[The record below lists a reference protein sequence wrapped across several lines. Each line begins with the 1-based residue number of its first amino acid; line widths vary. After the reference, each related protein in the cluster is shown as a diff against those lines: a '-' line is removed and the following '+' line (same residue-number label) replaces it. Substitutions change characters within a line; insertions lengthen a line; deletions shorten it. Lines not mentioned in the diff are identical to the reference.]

1 MDVVVWLRGL
11 GLGKYEASFREN
23 EIDETVLPSLTH
35 ENLKELGV
43 TALGHRLKLLDA
55 IAALGADTSAK
66 AAARDATIASAQRVA
81 SEERAERRQLT
92 VMFSDLVGSTA
103 LSARMDPE
111 DLREVIS
118 AYQKC
123 VSEVVRRFGG
133 FVAQYLGDGV
143 LVYFGYPEAHEDDA
157 ERAVRAGLELIAA
170 VIALKTPVALQ
181 TRVGIATGLVVVGD
195 LMTGSGE
202 AHERGIVGETPNLA
216 ARLQGTAE
224 PNTVVIA
231 EATRRLLGNLFE
243 LKDLGARD
251 LKGVAE
257 PLRAWVALRASTVES
272 RFEALHAAGLTALV
286 GREEEIELLR
296 RRWSR
301 AKSGNGQVV
310 LISGEPGIGKSRLT
324 AALLER
330 LAPEQHTRLRYFC
343 SPQHTDSAFYPIIGQ
358 MERAAGLLHDDAPQQ
373 KLDKLDA
380 LLAQASTSIQDAAL
394 IAEML
399 SLPNDGRYPA
409 FELTPQQRRQ
419 KTLEA
424 LTAQMETLS
433 RQKPVLMIF
442 EDAQWADPT
451 SLEAFGRVVD
461 RIRTLKVLLL
471 VTFRPEFDAPWIGR
485 PYVTTLTINRMAE
498 HEASAMIDRVVGDSQ
513 LSASIRQDIIERTD
527 GIPLFVE
534 EMTKAVLEAGSE
546 TAAAR
551 AIAAVPSPTLAVP
564 ASLYASL
571 MARLDRLGGPAK
583 ELAQIAA
590 VIGREFSHALLASVV
605 RQPETELNSALDR
618 LIAAG
623 LLFRRALPPHA
634 TYLFKHALVQDAAYG
649 TLLRE
654 TRRQLHGRI
663 AKALENHFP
672 GTVETQP
679 ELIAHHCAQAGLNSK
694 AIEYLGMAG
703 RRAIERSSNPEAI
716 GHLKRAL
723 EMLHSLPADSEHA
736 QVALK
741 LEVML
746 AQAMIASKGYSSPET
761 MEVLLRAKKLIT
773 EATETSQ
780 RFTILYGMWACYYVG
795 GEVNKQHVAATEFL
809 SEAETHDDTAALCL
823 AHRVLGTTYFTMG
836 EFSAARKHLERAQG
850 LYDPDHHLRY
860 RFQYG
865 QDIGTTVMCY
875 LSWALWHLGCVD
887 QASQLAFKAVNRA
900 EEISHPHSL
909 VYTLCHARGMMDV
922 FRRQSDDT
930 KSYAGVVTS
939 LCSEHAFPF
948 WAAGGQIFGGWATIN
963 QGEVDAGVDELIR
976 GLAAWRKTGARLW
989 LPIFLALEAEGHFK
1003 AGRNQAALHSIEQA
1017 LAFSD
1022 ETGERWAVAEIL
1034 RVKAH
1039 LLLTTGRGRPD
1050 EVEKL
1055 LIESLE
1061 IARRQQALCWEL
1073 RTSCDLG
1080 RLWQEQGRSK
1090 EAVKL
1095 LGTIYARFTEGLET
1109 TDLHYAKALIEV
1121 LNGDSVVRAWP
1132 GSPGPSI

>member
-1 MDVVVWLRGL
+1 MDIVVWLRTL
-11 GLGKYEASFREN
+11 GLGKYEPVFREN
-23 EIDETVLPSLTH
+23 DIDETVLPSLTH

-43 TALGHRLKLLDA
+43 ASLGHRVKLLDA
-55 IAALGADTSAK
+55 IAALRSDASGKMPPIDVTASTSPSVPPE
-66 AAARDATIASAQRVA
+66 D
-81 SEERAERRQLT
+81 RAERRQVT

-118 AYQKC
+118 AYHKC
-123 VSEVVRRFGG
+123 VAEAVRRFGG

-170 VIALKTPVALQ
+170 VIALKTPASLQ

-216 ARLQGTAE
+216 ARLQGIAE

-243 LKDLGARD
+243 LKDLGARE

-296 RRWSR
+296 RRWS
-301 AKSGNGQVV
+301 KTKIGDGQVV
-310 LISGEPGIGKSRLT
+310 LLSGEPGIGKSRLT
-324 AALLER
+324 AALLEN
-330 LAPEQHTRLRYFC
+330 LAPEPHTRLRYFC
-343 SPQHTDSAFYPIIGQ
+343 SPQHTDSAFHPIIGQ
-358 MERAAGLLHDDAPQQ
+358 MERAAGLLHDDTLRQ

-380 LLAQASTSIQDAAL
+380 LLGQSSASIQDAAL

-409 FELTPQQRRQ
+409 LELTPQQRRQ

-424 LTAQMETLS
+424 LTTQMETLS
-433 RQKPVLMIF
+433 RQQPVLMIF

-461 RIRTLKVLLL
+461 RIQTLKVLLL
-471 VTFRPEFDAPWIGR
+471 VTFRPEFDAPWVGR
-485 PYVTTLTINRMAE
+485 PYVTTLIINRLAE
-498 HEASAMIDRVVGDSQ
+498 HEGSAMIDRIVGDRQ
-513 LSASIRQDIIERTD
+513 LSASIRQDVIERTD

-583 ELAQIAA
+583 DLAQIAA
-590 VIGREFSHALLASVV
+590 AIGREFSHALLASVV
-605 RQPETELNSALDR
+605 HQPEAELESTLDR

-623 LLFRRALPPHA
+623 LLFRRGMPSHA

-649 TLLRE
+649 MLLRE

-663 AKALENHFP
+663 AKSLEDHFP

-679 ELIAHHCAQAGLNSK
+679 ELIAHHCAQAGLNRK

-703 RRAIERSSNPEAI
+703 QRAIERSSNPEAI

-723 EMLHSLPADSEHA
+723 ELLHSLPADLEHA
-736 QVALK
+736 QAALK

-780 RFTILYGMWACYYVG
+780 RFTILYGTWACHYVG

-823 AHRVLGTTYFTMG
+823 AHRALGTTYLTMG

-850 LYDPDHHLRY
+850 LYDPDQHLRY

-875 LSWALWHLGCVD
+875 LSWALWHLGFVD
-887 QASQLAFKAVNRA
+887 RASQLAREAVKRA

-922 FRRQSDDT
+922 FRRESDDT
-930 KSYAGVVTS
+930 KSYASVVTS

-948 WAAGGQIFGGWATIN
+948 WAAGGQIFGSWAVIN
-963 QGEVDAGVDELIR
+963 HGEVDAGVDELIR

-989 LPIFLALEAEGHFK
+989 LPIFLALQAEGHFK
-1003 AGRNQAALHSIEQA
+1003 AGRDQAALQSIEQA
-1017 LAFSD
+1017 LATSD
-1022 ETGERWAVAEIL
+1022 ETGERWAIAEIL
-1034 RVKAH
+1034 RVKAN
-1039 LLLTTGRGRPD
+1039 LLLTTGHGRAE
-1050 EVEKL
+1050 EVEGA

-1061 IARRQQALCWEL
+1061 IARRQQAKSWEL
-1073 RTSCDLG
+1073 RSATSVA
-1080 RLWQEQGRSK
+1080 RLWRDQGKVQQAR
-1090 EAVKL
+1090 EL
-1095 LGTIYARFTEGLET
+1095 LAPVYGWFTEGFDT
-1109 TDLHYAKALIEV
+1109 RDLKEAKVLLDALV
-1121 LNGDSVVRAWP
+1121 A
-1132 GSPGPSI
+1132 

>member
-1 MDVVVWLRGL
+1 
-11 GLGKYEASFREN
+11 
-23 EIDETVLPSLTH
+23 
-35 ENLKELGV
+35 
-43 TALGHRLKLLDA
+43 
-55 IAALGADTSAK
+55 
-66 AAARDATIASAQRVA
+66 
-81 SEERAERRQLT
+81 
-92 VMFSDLVGSTA
+92 
-103 LSARMDPE
+103 
-111 DLREVIS
+111 
-118 AYQKC
+118 
-123 VSEVVRRFGG
+123 
-133 FVAQYLGDGV
+133 
-143 LVYFGYPEAHEDDA
+143 
-157 ERAVRAGLELIAA
+157 
-170 VIALKTPVALQ
+170 
-181 TRVGIATGLVVVGD
+181 
-195 LMTGSGE
+195 
-202 AHERGIVGETPNLA
+202 
-216 ARLQGTAE
+216 
-224 PNTVVIA
+224 
-231 EATRRLLGNLFE
+231 
-243 LKDLGARD
+243 
-251 LKGVAE
+251 
-257 PLRAWVALRASTVES
+257 
-272 RFEALHAAGLTALV
+272 
-286 GREEEIELLR
+286 
-296 RRWSR
+296 
-301 AKSGNGQVV
+301 
-310 LISGEPGIGKSRLT
+310 
-324 AALLER
+324 
-330 LAPEQHTRLRYFC
+330 
-343 SPQHTDSAFYPIIGQ
+343 
-358 MERAAGLLHDDAPQQ
+358 
-373 KLDKLDA
+373 
-380 LLAQASTSIQDAAL
+380 
-394 IAEML
+394 
-399 SLPNDGRYPA
+399 
-409 FELTPQQRRQ
+409 
-419 KTLEA
+419 
-424 LTAQMETLS
+424 
-433 RQKPVLMIF
+433 
-442 EDAQWADPT
+442 
-451 SLEAFGRVVD
+451 
-461 RIRTLKVLLL
+461 
-471 VTFRPEFDAPWIGR
+471 
-485 PYVTTLTINRMAE
+485 
-498 HEASAMIDRVVGDSQ
+498 
-513 LSASIRQDIIERTD
+513 
-527 GIPLFVE
+527 
-534 EMTKAVLEAGSE
+534 
-546 TAAAR
+546 
-551 AIAAVPSPTLAVP
+551 
-564 ASLYASL
+564 

-605 RQPETELNSALDR
+605 GQPEKELTSALDR

-1132 GSPGPSI
+1132 GLPGPSI

>member
-1 MDVVVWLRGL
+1 LIVNKAPAGTMQQIADWLQNIGL
-11 GLGKYEASFREN
+11 GQYAQRFAEN
-23 EIDETVLPSLTH
+23 DITFAILPHLTDQD
-35 ENLKELGV
+35 LKELGV
-43 TALGHRLKLLDA
+43 TSLGHRRQLLLA
-55 IAALGADTSAK
+55 IAEISRVQKGPAPPPAATPHDT
-66 AAARDATIASAQRVA
+66 
-81 SEERAERRQLT
+81 AERRQVT
-92 VMFSDLVGSTA
+92 VLFSDLVGSTA

-118 AYQKC
+118 AYHKC
-123 VSEVVRRFGG
+123 VAETVRRFGG
-133 FVAQYLGDGV
+133 FVGQYLGDGV

-170 VIALKTPVALQ
+170 VIALKTPASLQ

-195 LMTGSGE
+195 LMVGSGE

-216 ARLQGTAE
+216 ARLQGIAE

-272 RFEALHAAGLTALV
+272 RFEALHAAGLTTLV

-301 AKSGNGQVV
+301 AKSGNGQVA

-324 AALLER
+324 AALLES
-330 LAPEQHTRLRYFC
+330 LAPEPHTRLRYFC
-343 SPQHTDSAFYPIIGQ
+343 SPQHTDSAFSPIIGQ
-358 MERAAGLLHDDAPQQ
+358 MERAAGFLHDDTSQQ

-409 FELTPQQRRQ
+409 LDLTPQQRRQ

-424 LTAQMETLS
+424 LTGQMETLS

-461 RIRTLKVLLL
+461 RIRTLRVLLL
-471 VTFRPEFDAPWIGR
+471 VTFRPEFDAPWVGR
-485 PYVTTLTINRMAE
+485 PYVTTLTINRLAE

-534 EMTKAVLEAGSE
+534 EMTKAVVEAGSE

-583 ELAQIAA
+583 EVAQIAA
-590 VIGREFSHALLASVV
+590 AIGREFSHALLASVV
-605 RQPETELNSALDR
+605 HRPKAELRSALDR

-623 LLFRRALPPHA
+623 LLFQRGVPPHA

-649 TLLRE
+649 MLLRE
-654 TRRQLHGRI
+654 TRRQLHGQI
-663 AKALENHFP
+663 VKALEDHFP

-679 ELIAHHCAQAGLNSK
+679 ELIAHHCAQAGLNRK
-694 AIEYLGMAG
+694 AIEYLGLAG
-703 RRAIERSSNPEAI
+703 QRAIERSSNPEAI

-723 EMLHSLPADSEHA
+723 ELLHSLPADLEYA
-736 QVALK
+736 QAALK
-741 LEVML
+741 LEVMV

-773 EATETSQ
+773 EVTETSQ

-823 AHRVLGTTYFTMG
+823 AHRALGTTYFTMG
-836 EFSAARKHLERAQG
+836 QFSAARKQLERARG
-850 LYDPDHHLRY
+850 LYDPDHHLRF

-865 QDIGTTVMCY
+865 QDIGTTAMCY
-875 LSWALWHLGCVD
+875 LSWALWHLGYVD
-887 QASQLAFKAVNRA
+887 QASQLASKAVNRA
-900 EEISHPHSL
+900 EEISHPHTL

-948 WAAGGQIFGGWATIN
+948 WAAGGQIFGGWAAIN
-963 QGEVDAGVDELIR
+963 QGEVDAGVDKLVC
-976 GLAAWRKTGARLW
+976 GLAAWRTTGARLW
-989 LPIFLALEAEGHFK
+989 LPIFLALEAEGHLK
-1003 AGRNQAALHSIEQA
+1003 AGRDQAALHSIEQA
-1017 LAFSD
+1017 LATSD
-1022 ETGERWAVAEIL
+1022 ETGERWAIAEIL
-1034 RVKAH
+1034 RVKAN
-1039 LLLTTGRGRPD
+1039 LLLTTGRGKAE
-1050 EVEKL
+1050 EVEEA

-1061 IARRQQALCWEL
+1061 IARQQQAKSWEL
-1073 RTSCDLG
+1073 RSATSLA
-1080 RLWQEQGRSK
+1080 RLWRDQRKPQQARE
-1090 EAVKL
+1090 L
-1095 LGTIYARFTEGLET
+1095 LAPVYGWFTEGFDAR
-1109 TDLHYAKALIEV
+1109 DLKEAKALLDALAV
-1121 LNGDSVVRAWP
+1121 
-1132 GSPGPSI
+1132 

>member
-1 MDVVVWLRGL
+1 MDIVVWLRSL
-11 GLGKYEASFREN
+11 GLGRYEAAFREN
-23 EIDETVLPSLTH
+23 DIDETVLPSLTH

-43 TALGHRLKLLDA
+43 ASLGHRVKLLDA
-55 IAALGADTSAK
+55 IAALRSDASGK
-66 AAARDATIASAQRVA
+66 APSVDATASSAPSVPP
-81 SEERAERRQLT
+81 EDRAERRQVT

-118 AYQKC
+118 AYHKC
-123 VSEVVRRFGG
+123 VAETVRRFGG

-157 ERAVRAGLELIAA
+157 ERTVRAGLELIAA
-170 VIALKTPVALQ
+170 VIALKTPASLQ

-195 LMTGSGE
+195 LMVGSGQ

-216 ARLQGTAE
+216 ARLQGIAE

-243 LKDLGARD
+243 LKDLGARE

-272 RFEALHAAGLTALV
+272 RFEALHAAGLTTLV

-301 AKSGNGQVV
+301 AKSGNGQVA

-324 AALLER
+324 AALLDS
-330 LAPEQHTRLRYFC
+330 LAPEPHTRLRYFC
-343 SPQHTDSAFYPIIGQ
+343 SPQHTDSTFSPIIGQ
-358 MERAAGLLHDDAPQQ
+358 MERAAGFLHDDTSQQ

-380 LLAQASTSIQDAAL
+380 LLAQASTSIHDAAL

-399 SLPNDGRYPA
+399 SLPNDGRYPTL
-409 FELTPQQRRQ
+409 ELTPQQRRQ

-442 EDAQWADPT
+442 EDVQWADPT

-461 RIRTLKVLLL
+461 RIRTLRVLLL
-471 VTFRPEFDAPWIGR
+471 VTFRPEFDAPWVGR
-485 PYVTTLTINRMAE
+485 PYVTTLTINRLAE
-498 HEASAMIDRVVGDSQ
+498 REASAMIDRVVGDSQ

-534 EMTKAVLEAGSE
+534 EMTKAVVEAGSE

-583 ELAQIAA
+583 EVAQIAA
-590 VIGREFSHALLASVV
+590 AIGREFSHALLASVV
-605 RQPETELNSALDR
+605 HRPKAELRSALDR

-623 LLFRRALPPHA
+623 LLFQRGVPPHA

-649 TLLRE
+649 MLLRE
-654 TRRQLHGRI
+654 TRRQLHGQI
-663 AKALENHFP
+663 VKALEDHFP

-679 ELIAHHCAQAGLNSK
+679 ELIAHHCAQAGLNRK

-703 RRAIERSSNPEAI
+703 QRAIERSSNLEAI

-723 EMLHSLPADSEHA
+723 ELLHSLPADLEYA
-736 QVALK
+736 QAALK
-741 LEVML
+741 LEVMV

-773 EATETSQ
+773 EVTETSQ

-795 GEVNKQHVAATEFL
+795 GEVKKQHVAATEFL

-823 AHRVLGTTYFTMG
+823 AHRALGTTYFTMG
-836 EFSAARKHLERAQG
+836 EFSAARKQLERARG
-850 LYDPDHHLRY
+850 LYDPDHQLRF

-865 QDIGTTVMCY
+865 QDIGTTAMCY
-875 LSWALWHLGCVD
+875 LSWALWHLGYVD
-887 QASQLAFKAVNRA
+887 QASQLASKAVNRA
-900 EEISHPHSL
+900 EEISHPHTL

-948 WAAGGQIFGGWATIN
+948 WAAGGQIFGGWAAIN
-963 QGEVDAGVDELIR
+963 QGEVDAGVDELIC
-976 GLAAWRKTGARLW
+976 GLAAWRKTGACLW

-1003 AGRNQAALHSIEQA
+1003 AGRDQAALHSIEQA
-1017 LAFSD
+1017 LATSD
-1022 ETGERWAVAEIL
+1022 VTGERWAIAEIL
-1034 RVKAH
+1034 RVKAN
-1039 LLLTTGRGRPD
+1039 LLLTTGRGKAE
-1050 EVEKL
+1050 EVEEA

-1061 IARRQQALCWEL
+1061 IARQQQAKSWEL
-1073 RTSCDLG
+1073 RSATSLG
-1080 RLWQEQGRSK
+1080 RLWRDQGKVQQAR
-1090 EAVKL
+1090 EL
-1095 LGTIYARFTEGLET
+1095 LAPIYGWFTEGFDTL
-1109 TDLHYAKALIEV
+1109 DLKEAKTLLDTLA
-1121 LNGDSVVRAWP
+1121 A
-1132 GSPGPSI
+1132 